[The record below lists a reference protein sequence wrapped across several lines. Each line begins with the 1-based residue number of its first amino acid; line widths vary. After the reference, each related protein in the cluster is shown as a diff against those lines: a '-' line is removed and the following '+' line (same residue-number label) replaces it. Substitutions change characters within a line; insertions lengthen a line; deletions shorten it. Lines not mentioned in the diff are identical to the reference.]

1 MNSISIFFPDSQ
13 ECIQRQDVVVVY
25 ELAYN
30 APNQFEKVL
39 QELTWS
45 LKLKNHDCIR
55 LGVILVWKKVDTLIP
70 LSCTYGDA
78 PCYKTVFNIIKE
90 QAKQQAS
97 SGSLD
102 LSYDKSNLASAIETA
117 YKMLSSRK
125 FSKEVSAPPPP
136 PQCILSQ
143 EKNRLALNLF
153 KSSEKYL
160 APQSLLCTVF
170 LHGRN
175 RVNSKRGFQKLLGRG
190 GLAVYH
196 FCDRN
201 FD

>member
-1 MNSISIFFPDSQ
+1 MHGTLFLNSISVFFPDSQ

-30 APNQFEKVL
+30 APNQFENIEKAL

-78 PCYKTVFNIIKE
+78 PCYKTALNIIKE

-97 SGSLD
+97 SGSLGF
-102 LSYDKSNLASAIETA
+102 SYDKSNLASAIETA

-125 FSKEVSAPPPP
+125 FR
-136 PQCILSQ
+136 
-143 EKNRLALNLF
+143 KNP
-153 KSSEKYL
+153 Y
-160 APQSLLCTVF
+160 Q
-170 LHGRN
+170 
-175 RVNSKRGFQKLLGRG
+175 
-190 GLAVYH
+190 
-196 FCDRN
+196 
-201 FD
+201 

>member
-39 QELTWS
+39 KELTWS

-125 FSKEVSAPPPP
+125 FSKEVLAPPPP
-136 PQCILSQ
+136 PPMYFKPG
-143 EKNRLALNLF
+143 KNRLALLTCLNPPKTFCPLNPYYAP
-153 KSSEKYL
+153 SSFMVETELILKEV
-160 APQSLLCTVF
+160 S
-170 LHGRN
+170 RN
-175 RVNSKRGFQKLLGRG
+175 CWGEG
-190 GLAVYH
+190 A
-196 FCDRN
+196 
-201 FD
+201 